1 MQRAADPESLPPS
14 TNFTVED
21 APQHAAPPR
30 DPRRAPPGGKGH
42 PIRRAI
48 IILVIIGLA
57 VAGYFRIQST
67 RQAAAE
73 KALGPQ
79 RSAMAVPVVAGV
91 AQQKDV
97 PIYLDGLGTIQ
108 ALNTVTVRARVDGQ
122 LEKLTI
128 KEGEEVKE
136 GDVIA
141 QLDPAP
147 FQAALDQSLAR
158 QRTDEVQL
166 ANARADL
173 ERYSELVQKK
183 VIAQQ
188 QYDTQ
193 KALVAQLD
201 ATVKNDQAAVQSAR
215 VQLDYTRITSPIA
228 GRTGIRIVD
237 VGNIVHAS
245 DQTGIAVIT
254 QLRPIALIFTLPEQ
268 SLSDIQQHQASGET
282 LEVLAV
288 SRDNKT
294 PLGKGKLTVIDNQI
308 DTTTGTIRLKAEFP
322 NDENTLWPGQ
332 FVNARLLLT
341 TRKSGV
347 VVAASA
353 VQRGPDGSYVYV
365 IGEDSKVQMWPVTI
379 AQTENNE
386 ALIDTGLKGD
396 EKVVVD
402 GQYKL
407 QPGATVKVGETP
419 GHTGGAQPGGH
430 VGPHAGGGSGKP
442 GGGRPP
448 ASGGK

>member
-1 MQRAADPESLPPS
+1 MQRAADSESLPPS
-14 TNFTVED
+14 TNFTADD
-21 APQHAAPPR
+21 APRHATPPR
-30 DPRRAPPGGKGH
+30 DPRLAPPGGKKH
-42 PIRRAI
+42 PIRRI
-48 IILVIIGLA
+48 VIILVVIGLI

-67 RQAAAE
+67 RQASADKAA
-73 KALGPQ
+73 GPQ
-79 RSAMAVPVVAGV
+79 KGGQAVPVVAGV

-97 PIYLDGLGTIQ
+97 PIYLDGLGTMQ

-122 LEKLTI
+122 LEKLMI

-147 FQAALDQSLAR
+147 FQAALDQALAK

-173 ERYSELVQKK
+173 ERYDDLVKKK

-201 ATVKNDQAAVQSAR
+201 ATVKNDQAAATSAR

-237 VGNIVHAS
+237 VGNIVHAT
-245 DQTGIAVIT
+245 DQTGIAIVT

-268 SLSDIQQHQASGET
+268 SLQEIHQRQESGET

-294 PLGKGKLTVIDNQI
+294 TLGTGKLTVIDNQI

-322 NDENTLWPGQ
+322 NDDNKLWPGQ

-341 TRKSGV
+341 TRKGGV
-347 VVAASA
+347 VVPASA

-365 IGEDSKVQMWPVTI
+365 IGEDSTVQMWPVGV

-386 ALIDTGLKGD
+386 ALIDAGLKGG

-407 QPGATVKVGETP
+407 QPGATVKVGDSP
-419 GHTGGAQPGGH
+419 GHAGGAQPGQR
-430 VGPHAGGGSGKP
+430 VGPRPAGGKPSGERLKGS
-442 GGGRPP
+442 
-448 ASGGK
+448 

>member
-14 TNFTVED
+14 TNFTVGD
-21 APQHAAPPR
+21 APRHAVAPR
-30 DPRRAPPGGKGH
+30 DPRRAPRGTGKH

-48 IILVIIGLA
+48 IILVILGLA
-57 VAGYFRIQST
+57 VAGYYRIQST

-73 KALGPQ
+73 KSAGPQ
-79 RSAMAVPVVAGV
+79 RGGMAVPVVAGV

-97 PIYLDGLGTIQ
+97 PIFLDGLGTIQ

-122 LEKLTI
+122 LEKLAI
-128 KEGEEVKE
+128 KEGEEVKA
-136 GDVIA
+136 GDLIA

-147 FQAALDQSLAR
+147 FQAALDQALAK

-173 ERYSELVQKK
+173 ERYRELVQKK

-188 QYDTQ
+188 QFDTQ

-201 ATVKNDQAAVQSAR
+201 ATVKNDQAAVTSAR

-268 SLSDIQQHQASGET
+268 TLPEIHRRLESGET
-282 LEVLAV
+282 LEVIAV

-294 PLGKGKLTVIDNQI
+294 PLGTGKLTVIDNQI
-308 DTTTGTIRLKAEFP
+308 DTTTGTIRLKAEFS

-341 TRKSGV
+341 TRKGGV
-347 VVAASA
+347 VVPASA

-365 IGEDSKVQMWPVTI
+365 ILEDSKAQMWPVGV

-386 ALIDTGLKGD
+386 ALIDSGLQGG
-396 EKVVVD
+396 EKIVVD

-407 QPGATVKVGETP
+407 QPGATVKVGDP
-419 GHTGGAQPGGH
+419 GHTGGAQPGKR
-430 VGPHAGGGSGKP
+430 VGPRPAGGQTGSS
-442 GGGRPP
+442 GR
-448 ASGGK
+448 SRL

>member
-1 MQRAADPESLPPS
+1 M
-14 TNFTVED
+14 
-21 APQHAAPPR
+21 
-30 DPRRAPPGGKGH
+30 RRAM
-42 PIRRAI
+42 I
-48 IILVIIGLA
+48 IVVILGLA
-57 VAGYFRIQST
+57 VAGYFRIKST

-73 KALGPQ
+73 KSAGPQ
-79 RSAMAVPVVAGV
+79 RGGMAVPVVAGV

-97 PIYLDGLGTIQ
+97 PIFLDGLGTIQ
-108 ALNTVTVRARVDGQ
+108 ALNTVAVRARVDGQ
-122 LEKLTI
+122 LEKLAI

-136 GDVIA
+136 GDLIA

-147 FQAALDQSLAR
+147 FQAALDQALAK
-158 QRTDEVQL
+158 QRSDEVQL
-166 ANARADL
+166 ANARTDL
-173 ERYSELVQKK
+173 QRYSELVQKK

-201 ATVKNDQAAVQSAR
+201 ATVKNDQAAVTSAR
-215 VQLDYTRITSPIA
+215 VQLEYTRITSPIA

-245 DQTGIAVIT
+245 DQTGIAIIT

-268 SLSDIQQHQASGET
+268 SLPEIHRRDESGET

-294 PLGKGKLTVIDNQI
+294 TLGTGKLTVIDNQI

-322 NDENTLWPGQ
+322 NEDNALWPGQ

-341 TRKSGV
+341 TRKGGV
-347 VVAASA
+347 VVPAAA

-365 IGEDSKVQMWPVTI
+365 IMEDSTVQMWPVVVG
-379 AQTENNE
+379 QTENNE
-386 ALIDTGLKGD
+386 ALIDSGLAGG
-396 EKVVVD
+396 EKIVVD

-407 QPGATVKVGETP
+407 QPGATVKLGDSP

-430 VGPHAGGGSGKP
+430 LGPRPGTGRP
-442 GGGRPP
+442 GGGR
-448 ASGGK
+448 AAGGK